1 MIRDDNMIIL
11 GEKKL
16 IETKFVNEQEVE
28 DLVIA
33 NSEHFFGPS
42 SIFVTKQKIKTKDG
56 FGTIPDGFAIDL
68 SMRIW
73 YIVEA
78 ELSHHNVWTH
88 IAPQVTKQLLAA
100 GRTETRQLLAEI
112 LVKMVN
118 EDASTKEKF
127 DDEGIKEIDI
137 RKILGEILEKAPIIG
152 MPIDTVT
159 NDLRDWAATLKN
171 DVKLWIVQKY
181 IEFKNPQNIAYQI
194 PEEYR
199 PVFDTTDR
207 ESQPQSGIKTYDV
220 SLTDLLEEGFLSSGT
235 ELNMS
240 YKPRGGRQ
248 QTYTARVEP
257 DGSLTVLNENLPS
270 PSYAAIYC
278 IQNAGSD
285 RTTVN
290 GWTSWKTQEGKFLA
304 QLRSDYLDKKEKD
317 ADQEAKAGR

>member
-1 MIRDDNMIIL
+1 MIIFDD
-11 GEKKL
+11 KKL
-16 IETKFVNEQEVE
+16 IEAKFIDEQEVE

-42 SIFVTKQKIKTKDG
+42 SILVPKKKIKTKDG

-68 SMRIW
+68 STRVW

-100 GRTETRQLLAEI
+100 GRHETRQLLIEI
-112 LVKMVN
+112 LVEMVT
-118 EDASTKEKF
+118 EDSSTKEKF

-137 RKILGEILEKAPIIG
+137 RKVLGEILEKAPIIG
-152 MPIDTVT
+152 MPIDGVT
-159 NDLRDWAATLKN
+159 NDLREWAATLKN
-171 DVKLWIVQKY
+171 VVKLWIVRRY
-181 IEFKNPQNIAYQI
+181 IQFGNPENTAYEI

-207 ESQPQSGIKTYDV
+207 ESQRQSGINTYDV
-220 SLTDLLEEGFLSSGT
+220 SIADLIEEGFLSVGT
-235 ELNMS
+235 ELAMS
-240 YKPRGGRQ
+240 YKPRRGSH
-248 QTYTARVEP
+248 QTYTAKLEP
-257 DGSLTVLNENLPS
+257 DGSLNVLNENFPS

-278 IQNAGSD
+278 IQKAGSN

-290 GWTSWKTQEGKFLA
+290 GWTSWKTQNGKLLA
-304 QLRSDYLDKKEKD
+304 QLRSDYLEKKEKEAEQAVT
-317 ADQEAKAGR
+317 ADSE

>member
-1 MIRDDNMIIL
+1 MIIL
-11 GEKKL
+11 DDKKL
-16 IETKFVNEQEVE
+16 IETKFINEQEVE

-42 SIFVTKQKIKTKDG
+42 SILVPKKKIKTKDG

-68 SMRIW
+68 SARVW

-100 GRTETRQLLAEI
+100 GRAETRQLLAEI
-112 LVKMVN
+112 LVQMVT
-118 EDASTKEKF
+118 EDSNTKEKF
-127 DDEGIKEIDI
+127 DDEGIKEINI
-137 RKILGEILEKAPIIG
+137 RKVLGEILEKAPVIG
-152 MPIDTVT
+152 IPIDAVT

-171 DVKLWIVQKY
+171 DVKLWIVRKY
-181 IEFKNPQNIAYQI
+181 IQFGNPQNIAYEI

-207 ESQPQSGIKTYDV
+207 ESQPQSGLKTYDV
-220 SLTDLLEEGFLSSGT
+220 AVADLIEEGFLTAGSEIT
-235 ELNMS
+235 MS
-240 YKPRGGRQ
+240 YKPRGGQQ
-248 QTYTARVEP
+248 QTFTSKIEA
-257 DGSLTVLNENLPS
+257 DGSLSVMDKNFPR

-278 IQNAGSD
+278 IQKAGSE

-290 GWTSWKTQEGKFLA
+290 GWTSWRTQDGKLLSEA
-304 QLRSDYLDKKEKD
+304 RSEYLEKKEKAAEQANQPD
-317 ADQEAKAGR
+317 AD

>member
-1 MIRDDNMIIL
+1 MIIL
-11 GEKKL
+11 DDKKL
-16 IETKFVNEQEVE
+16 IETKFANEQEVE

-42 SIFVTKQKIKTKDG
+42 SILVPKKKIKTKDG

-68 SMRIW
+68 STRVW

-100 GRTETRQLLAEI
+100 GRTETRQLLTEI
-112 LVKMVN
+112 LVQMVTDDSN
-118 EDASTKEKF
+118 TKEKF
-127 DDEGIKEIDI
+127 DDESIKEIDI
-137 RKILGEILEKAPIIG
+137 RKVLGEILEKAPVIG
-152 MPIDTVT
+152 MPIDAVT

-171 DVKLWIVQKY
+171 DVKLWIVRKY
-181 IEFKNPQNIAYQI
+181 IQFGNPQNIAYEI

-207 ESQPQSGIKTYDV
+207 ELQPQSGIKTYEV
-220 SLTDLLEEGFLSSGT
+220 SITDLIEEGFLLVGS
-235 ELNMS
+235 ELTMS

-248 QTYTARVEP
+248 QTYTAKLEP
-257 DGSLTVLNENLPS
+257 NGSLSVLDENFPS
-270 PSYAAIYC
+270 PSYAAVYC
-278 IQNAGSD
+278 IQKAGSE

-290 GWTSWKTQEGKFLA
+290 GWTSWKTQEGKLLA
-304 QLRSDYLDKKEKD
+304 QIRADYLEKKEKD
-317 ADQEAKAGR
+317 AEQAATSDSE

>member
-1 MIRDDNMIIL
+1 MIIL
-11 GEKKL
+11 DDKKL
-16 IETKFVNEQEVE
+16 IETKFINEQEVE

-42 SIFVTKQKIKTKDG
+42 SILVPKKKIKTKDG

-68 SMRIW
+68 AARVW

-100 GRTETRQLLAEI
+100 GRAETRQLLAEI
-112 LVKMVN
+112 LVQMVT
-118 EDASTKEKF
+118 EDSNTKEKF
-127 DDEGIKEIDI
+127 DDEGIKEINI
-137 RKILGEILEKAPIIG
+137 RKVLGEILEKAPIIG
-152 MPIDTVT
+152 IPIDAVT

-171 DVKLWIVQKY
+171 DVKLWIVRKY
-181 IEFKNPQNIAYQI
+181 IQFGNPQNIAYEI

-207 ESQPQSGIKTYDV
+207 ESQPQSGLKTYDV
-220 SLTDLLEEGFLSSGT
+220 AVSDLIEEGFLTAGS
-235 ELNMS
+235 EIAMS
-240 YKPRGGRQ
+240 YKPRGGQQ
-248 QTYTARVEP
+248 QTFTAKIEA
-257 DGSLTVLNENLPS
+257 DGSLSVMDKNFPS

-278 IQNAGSD
+278 IQKAGSE

-290 GWTSWKTQEGKFLA
+290 GWTIWKTQDGKLLSEA
-304 QLRSDYLDKKEKD
+304 RSEYLEKKEKAAEQANQPD
-317 ADQEAKAGR
+317 AD